1 MLGMILSPLNSLA
14 ELLLAKTTPARLAGG
29 FALGMMCGLVPK
41 GNLTAMALFMLLCAL
56 SVNQVAGLLALAIF
70 SAAAVFTDR
79 YANFLGEM
87 LLSSSLLRPLWT
99 YLADLPLMPWTN
111 FHNSLVLGNLLLGS
125 MLAYPTYR
133 VAFMV
138 FSRVKSWR
146 ETLERYRV
154 GTVLGYATTAASIR
168 RREPS

>member
-1 MLGMILSPLNSLA
+1 MSL
-14 ELLLAKTTPARLAGG
+14 
-29 FALGMMCGLVPK
+29 
-41 GNLTAMALFMLLCAL
+41 
-56 SVNQVAGLLALAIF
+56 
-70 SAAAVFTDR
+70 
-79 YANFLGEM
+79 

-99 YLADLPLMPWTN
+99 YLSDLPLMPWTN
-111 FHNSLVLGNLLLGS
+111 FHNSLVLGNVLLGLL
-125 MLAYPTYR
+125 LAYPVYR

>member
-1 MLGMILSPLNSLA
+1 MFAMILSPLHSLA
-14 ELLLAKTTPARLAGG
+14 EVLLAKSTPGRLAGG

-56 SVNQVAGLLALAIF
+56 GVNQVAGLLALALF
-70 SAAAVFTDR
+70 SATAIWTDP
-79 YANFLGEM
+79 YADFLGET
-87 LLSSSLLRPLWT
+87 LLSSTLLRPLWT
-99 YLADLPLMPWTN
+99 YLSDLPLLPWTN
-111 FHNSLVLGNLLLGS
+111 FHNSLVLGNLVLGMMS
-125 MLAYPTYR
+125 FYPIYR
-133 VAFMV
+133 VAHLV

-154 GTVLGYATTAASIR
+154 GTVLGYAATAASIR